1 VLLVFGAPC
10 QLLSPAGLEHGRT
23 IPLPDMSTA
32 HQSSSIP
39 EEFTVKEGGP
49 RGITFSFDFEM
60 RGGSGG
66 AEHY

>member
-1 VLLVFGAPC
+1 MTESDP
-10 QLLSPAGLEHGRT
+10 E
-23 IPLPDMSTA
+23 PDMSTA
-32 HQSSSIP
+32 DQSSSIP
-39 EEFTVKEGGP
+39 EEFAVKEGGP